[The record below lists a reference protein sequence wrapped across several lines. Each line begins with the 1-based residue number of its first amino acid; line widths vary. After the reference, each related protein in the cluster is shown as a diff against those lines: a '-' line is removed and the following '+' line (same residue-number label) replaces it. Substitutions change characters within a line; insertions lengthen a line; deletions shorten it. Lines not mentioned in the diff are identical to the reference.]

1 MNRFGSRP
9 VRMAEPSNP
18 RFERAVRD
26 SFAAQQLMATIGAR
40 LARVVPGEVEIR
52 VRFRPELTQQHGF
65 LHAGVVTSALDSA
78 CGYAALSLMPEGV
91 GVLTVEF
98 KTNFLAPARG
108 EELIAR
114 GRVLRAGRTITV
126 CVADAFMLA
135 GEVETSVATMLA
147 TIITVRDRPEV
158 VG

>member
-1 MNRFGSRP
+1 ML
-9 VRMAEPSNP
+9 RMAELRNP
-18 RFERAVRD
+18 HFEQAVRD

-40 LARVVPGEVEIR
+40 LTRVAAGEIEIR
-52 VRFRPELTQQHGF
+52 VPFRSDLTQQHGF

-78 CGYAALSLMPEGV
+78 CGYAAFTLMPEGV

-98 KTNFLAPARG
+98 KTNLLAPARG

-114 GRVLRAGRTITV
+114 ARVVRAGRMITV
-126 CVADAFMLA
+126 CQGEAAMLA
-135 GEVETSVATMLA
+135 EGAENSVATMLA
-147 TIITVRDRPEV
+147 TIMTVRDRPDV